1 MKTRIYLAGGFK
13 GGWHEVVTH
22 ELGDKFQ
29 IFNPQKHNLDEV
41 DKYTSWDLFHV
52 KSCDIILG
60 FMSEENPSG
69 YGLALEIG
77 YANALNKLIILVDEK
92 SKIDNQFKKY
102 FSICHASSNVV
113 LPSLDDAIDYIK
125 TFEI

>member
-13 GGWHEVVTH
+13 GGWHEKVTN
-22 ELGDKFQ
+22 ELGNFE

-41 DKYTSWDLFHV
+41 EKYTSWDLFHV
-52 KSCDIILG
+52 KKCDILLG
-60 FMSEENPSG
+60 YMSEENPSG

-77 YANALNKLIILVDEK
+77 YANALNKLIILVDER
-92 SKIDNQFKKY
+92 SKKDEKFKRY
-102 FSICHASSNVV
+102 FSICHASSNVI
-113 LPSLDDAIDYIK
+113 LNSLEEAIDYIK